1 MSRLLVLLSALAC
14 VLLLAGTAALGATN
28 PDAIAKMQ
36 NTDLAAKTGDM
47 MSRAL
52 LLSRSEADAF
62 WPVYREYERERE
74 QLEARTVGLIEDY
87 TKNYRTLDDAKAQ
100 DLLDRLF
107 ELHEQRLVLLRRYT
121 TKLQTVLP
129 MRQVAGF
136 VQTEFQLLRLLDL
149 QRTSSLP
156 ELRP

>member
-1 MSRLLVLLSALAC
+1 MSRFLILLSAVAC
-14 VLLLAGTAALGATN
+14 VMLLGGTAALGATN
-28 PDAIAKMQ
+28 PDAIAKML
-36 NTDLAAKTGDM
+36 NTDLAAKKGDM

-52 LLSRSEADAF
+52 LLSRAEADAF
-62 WPVYREYERERE
+62 WPLYREYERERE
-74 QLEARTVGLIEDY
+74 QVEGRTVGLIEDY
-87 TKNYRTLDDAKAQ
+87 MKSYRTLDDGKAQ
-100 DLLDRLF
+100 ALLDRLF
-107 ELHEQRLVLLRRYT
+107 ELHEQRLVLLRSYAA
-121 TKLQTVLP
+121 KLQAVLP

>member
-1 MSRLLVLLSALAC
+1 MSRVLSLLAAAAC
-14 VLLLAGTAALGATN
+14 VMLLGGTSAPGATN
-28 PDAIAKMQ
+28 PDAIAKML
-36 NTDLAAKTGDM
+36 NTDIAAKKGDM

-52 LLSRSEADAF
+52 LLSRAEADAF
-62 WPVYREYERERE
+62 WPLYREYERERE
-74 QLEARTVGLIEDY
+74 ELEGRTVGLIEDY
-87 TKNYRTLDDAKAQ
+87 MKNYRTLDDAKAQ
-100 DLLDRLF
+100 GLLDRLF
-107 ELHEQRLVLLRRYT
+107 ELHEQRLVLLRKYT
-121 TKLQTVLP
+121 TKLQAVVP